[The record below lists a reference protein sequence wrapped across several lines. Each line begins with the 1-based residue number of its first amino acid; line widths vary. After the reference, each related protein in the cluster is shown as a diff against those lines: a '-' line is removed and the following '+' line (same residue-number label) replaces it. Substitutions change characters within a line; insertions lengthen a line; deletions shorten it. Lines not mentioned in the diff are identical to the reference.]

1 MFLCENSIVTFFFLC
16 VRFDILFVFC
26 IYILIFRERSMSG
39 WRNCP
44 FIWVFSVLEFGNY
57 ERKGLLEG
65 LGLGGVGSS
74 LYSANLYEFLLFNY
88 FYASVGVNS
97 WAHCFLLL
105 LPLTTALLGLFMF
118 WNRNYRIRYIT
129 PKNKKK
135 KKIEWQLK
143 IFPLINLN
151 YTKLNIKKGFHILT
165 TIIKNN

>member
-1 MFLCENSIVTFFFLC
+1 M
-16 VRFDILFVFC
+16 
-26 IYILIFRERSMSG
+26 
-39 WRNCP
+39 
-44 FIWVFSVLEFGNY
+44 EFGNY

-97 WAHCFLLL
+97 GAHCFLLL

-129 PKNKKK
+129 PKKKKK

-151 YTKLNIKKGFHILT
+151 YTKFNIKKDFIY
-165 TIIKNN
+165 

>member
-1 MFLCENSIVTFFFLC
+1 M
-16 VRFDILFVFC
+16 
-26 IYILIFRERSMSG
+26 
-39 WRNCP
+39 
-44 FIWVFSVLEFGNY
+44 EFGNY

-97 WAHCFLLL
+97 GAHCFLLL

-129 PKNKKK
+129 PKKK

-143 IFPLINLN
+143 IFPLIN
-151 YTKLNIKKGFHILT
+151 
-165 TIIKNN
+165 